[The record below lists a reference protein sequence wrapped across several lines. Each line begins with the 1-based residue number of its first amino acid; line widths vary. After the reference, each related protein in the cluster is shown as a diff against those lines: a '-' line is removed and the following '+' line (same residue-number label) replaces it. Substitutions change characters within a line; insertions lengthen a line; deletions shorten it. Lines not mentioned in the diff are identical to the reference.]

1 MRLARFTAFLLLL
14 APALAQEIGA
24 GQDLWA
30 FVDQVVAP
38 YRDPKTGVVEKRAI
52 PCEGKDLGE
61 FMRKCLYNPSAQEGI
76 LKVGFEPGRPDPYY
90 RGEKFTWQSGES
102 LSLLASLPSREA
114 AANFLQSLSQ
124 NGTYFL
130 YLNLALFFRN
140 ALSFRHENL
149 NIEVLFPEEQGGV
162 AQEICPLAP
171 WGVAVKLYPKAE
183 APALRDGVLVVFV
196 RSPTGG
202 ARASLVAFGGTASRG
217 FAWRGFY
224 GEPFTRGIA
233 ISLERMLK
241 RGAQPLCPN
250 GR

>member
-1 MRLARFTAFLLLL
+1 MRFARFTAFLLLL
-14 APALAQEIGA
+14 VPALAQEIGA

-38 YRDPKTGVVEKRAI
+38 YRDPKTGTEEKRAML
-52 PCEGKDLGE
+52 CEGENLGA
-61 FMRKCLYNPSAQEGI
+61 FIRKCLYNPFANEGI

-124 NGTYFL
+124 NRTYFL

-140 ALSFRHENL
+140 VLSFRHENL

-162 AQEICPLAP
+162 AQEICSIAP
-171 WGVAVKLYPKAE
+171 HDVTVKLYPKAE
-183 APALRDGVLVVFV
+183 APSLRDGVLVVLV

-202 ARASLVAFGGTASRG
+202 ARASLVAFGGTASRK

-224 GEPFTRGIA
+224 GEPFTRGVA

-241 RGAQPLCPN
+241 RGAQPFCSN